1 LKHYGDP
8 LIFSNDGS
16 EFIINNEGID
26 QVNNG
31 MLLDYIQNADITIM
45 SKPSVKFSFTND
57 SHRFAIQTE
66 QGVEVRDINSGKL
79 FTYSRLK
86 I

>member
-1 LKHYGDP
+1 
-8 LIFSNDGS
+8 
-16 EFIINNEGID
+16 
-26 QVNNG
+26 

-79 FTYSRLK
+79 FTYLVIKILK
-86 I
+86 FLTKQLHLVLMERWLHYHPKKK